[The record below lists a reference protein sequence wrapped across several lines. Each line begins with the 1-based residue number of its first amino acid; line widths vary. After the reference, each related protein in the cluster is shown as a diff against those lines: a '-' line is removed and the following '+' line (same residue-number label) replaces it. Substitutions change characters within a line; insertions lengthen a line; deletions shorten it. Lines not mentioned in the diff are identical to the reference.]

1 MQLIPKKIN
10 DHPYNDNQYS
20 NPNDVFAPLCIHTLN
35 IFGFWRS
42 QISILSIMKILFLFA
57 GLFGFFMI
65 YAQKS
70 KSDSWTITHNSK
82 LKLKATEEAPD
93 KNSISISAAELKKK
107 GSLVVAYSEAQKQK
121 DWKRSITVFDA
132 QDNDLMTVSGSTM
145 TISND
150 RLKKMI
156 ASDVHTL
163 KIYTWSLPTD
173 PELAAR
179 IRVARK
185 HIGTIYLK

>member
-1 MQLIPKKIN
+1 
-10 DHPYNDNQYS
+10 
-20 NPNDVFAPLCIHTLN
+20 V
-35 IFGFWRS
+35 
-42 QISILSIMKILFLFA
+42 
-57 GLFGFFMI
+57 
-65 YAQKS
+65 
-70 KSDSWTITHNSK
+70 
-82 LKLKATEEAPD
+82 PD

-121 DWKRSITVFDA
+121 DWKRSITVFDV
-132 QDNDLMTVSGSTM
+132 QDNDLMTVSGSNM

-150 RLKKMI
+150 RLKKI
-156 ASDVHTL
+156 AASGVNTL

-185 HIGTIYLK
+185 HVGTIYLK